1 MRLEG
6 PKEVQEVE
14 VEREEVEEEGNEVV
28 EDWEGKAE
36 NEKGEGEGKLEKEEK
51 EEERRVLMVGEDMK
65 GEEKVV
71 WEAAVERQ
79 VVMRLVGDDR

>member
-1 MRLEG
+1 VRLEG

-28 EDWEGKAE
+28 EDWEGKEE
-36 NEKGEGEGKLEKEEK
+36 NEKGEGKLEKEEK